1 MKVALI
7 LLLMASCSQLT
18 SAKPKAYLIQTVG
31 DFSKL
36 SNKIELYVVNKGS
49 MS

>member
-31 DFSKL
+31 DFLKF
-36 SNKIELYVVNKGS
+36 SN
-49 MS
+49 

>member
-7 LLLMASCSQLT
+7 LLLMASCSLQLT

-31 DFSKL
+31 DFSKP
-36 SNKIELYVVNKGS
+36 SNQI
-49 MS
+49 